1 MSMHRVPLLLS
12 LRYWRVHGRRALLL
26 FMGLV
31 AATTLMA
38 AGLLVNDS
46 LTRTYAGWARGVT
59 GWAEIE
65 VVATADQGF
74 SAAWLGAIRA
84 VPGVAVAA
92 PLVEARSY
100 LLSEQEQLSVNVR
113 GVDPNAENEIRPH
126 SIVAGRALEPGD
138 HQVVLLS
145 YTAALHLNA
154 GPGADVAL
162 LTPGGLEHLRVVGVY
177 RPLSDGHGVA
187 ERAVLMPLSQAQ
199 ALFQAGRGALSRVDV
214 ATDGSSPPV
223 VHAALSELLGQHA
236 QVRPSG
242 SAGEELGGAAQ
253 QLRNILLLA
262 GVLGMLAA
270 GVLLSVHVR
279 TMVDERAADMR
290 LIHMLGVA
298 RSRLRLW
305 LGTEVSVMVLLAAA
319 PAILLAAPVARLV
332 LSGLPSELLPF
343 AASVAAPRIGPS
355 ALAADFLLLLTGT
368 LAAFFAVR
376 YLFAALFV
384 WLADVMLEA
393 ERAQAWV
400 RLAGH
405 FARRRVGASATLAA
419 ALALTSAG
427 LIGIHGAADA
437 NRAALTAW
445 LDESVRWDL
454 RVASA
459 SAGSGASV
467 TLPQAAVAQVAALP
481 GVEAVAAERQVAV
494 SSRGRTVTVIAL
506 GGFGLDMG
514 SRLKVVQAADLSG
527 SSVWPELG
535 AGRGVA
541 LSVPLASRLEL
552 AVGDRLPLTSLAGD
566 SEFTVVAL
574 VDDVGSREDAA
585 YIALDDY
592 AAVWGDQGVDSIAV
606 RLTPG
611 TDASALASRVSVELP
626 AGAAKVPLHVTLADA
641 YRAEHLAAA
650 ADTYRAARLV
660 VLLAALMALLAL
672 LAGSVAA
679 AWQAEPE
686 LAGLRAMGVPA
697 GRLARA
703 LLANLGVV
711 AISATLPGML
721 IGTALARRLGGAS
734 SGPALA
740 WPLDAYASLAL
751 LLAITAAVAVPLM
764 TAPRFTA
771 PRAGISLPRQ
781 PRR

>member
-1 MSMHRVPLLLS
+1 MHGVPLLLS
-12 LRYWRVHGRRALLL
+12 LRYWRVRRRRALQL
-26 FMGLV
+26 FVGLV

-38 AGLLVNDS
+38 AVLLVNDS

-59 GWAEIE
+59 GWSEIE
-65 VVATADQGF
+65 VRATADQGF
-74 SAAWLGAIRA
+74 SAEWLEAIGA

-100 LLSEQEQLSVNVR
+100 LLNQQEQLSVYVR
-113 GVDPNAENEIRPH
+113 GVDPSAEDEIRPY
-126 SIVAGRALEPGD
+126 SIVAGRALAAGD
-138 HQVVLLS
+138 SQVALLS
-145 YTAALHLNA
+145 YAAALQLNA

-162 LTPGGLEHLRVVGVY
+162 LTPNGVERLRVVGVY
-177 RPLSDGHGVA
+177 RPLSEGQGVA
-187 ERAVLMPLSQAQ
+187 ERAVLMPLGQAQ
-199 ALFQAGRGALSRVDV
+199 ALFQAGRGALSRIDV
-214 ATDGSSPPV
+214 ATDGSSLPA
-223 VHAALSELLGQHA
+223 VHAALSELLGEHA

-242 SAGEELGGAAQ
+242 AAGEELGGAAQ
-253 QLRNILLLA
+253 QLRTILLLA

-270 GVLLSVHVR
+270 GVLLTVHVR
-279 TMVDERAADMR
+279 TMVDERAADMW

-305 LGTEVSVMVLLAAA
+305 LSAEVSVMVLLAAA
-319 PAILLAAPVARLV
+319 PAMVLAAPLARLV

-355 ALAADFLLLLTGT
+355 AVAADFLLLLAGA

-376 YLFAALFV
+376 FLFAALFAWV
-384 WLADVMLEA
+384 AATMLRSV
-393 ERAQAWV
+393 RAQAWV

-405 FARRRVGASATLAA
+405 FARRRLGASATLAA

-445 LDESVRWDL
+445 LDEAVRWDM

-459 SAGSGASV
+459 SAAQGPSV

-481 GVEAVAAERQVAV
+481 GVESVAAERQVAV
-494 SSRGRTVTVIAL
+494 SSRGRAVTVIAL
-506 GGFGLDMG
+506 GGFGPEMS
-514 SRLKVVQAADLSG
+514 SRFRVVQAADLSG
-527 SSVWPELG
+527 SSIWPELG
-535 AGRGVA
+535 GGRGVA
-541 LSVPLASRLEL
+541 LSVPLANRLKVG
-552 AVGDRLPLTSLAGD
+552 VGDRLPLTSLAGD
-566 SEFTVVAL
+566 SVFTVVAL
-574 VDDVGSREDAA
+574 VDDAGSREDAA

-592 AAVWGDQGVDSIAV
+592 AAVWGDHGVDSIAV

-611 TDASALASRVSVELP
+611 ADARDLASRVSAELP
-626 AGAAKVPLHVTLADA
+626 AGAASVPLHVTLADA

-660 VLLAALMALLAL
+660 VLLAVLISLLAL
-672 LAGSVAA
+672 LVSSVAA

-697 GRLARA
+697 ARLARA
-703 LLANLGVV
+703 LIANLGVV

-721 IGTALARRLGGAS
+721 IGTALARRLAGLS
-734 SGPALA
+734 SSPPLT

-751 LLAITAAVAVPLM
+751 LLVVTAALAVPLLA
-764 TAPRFTA
+764 APRWPV